1 MSKLILIRLC
11 DCAPFLNELVPTIG
25 PIWQRNLPLFEVL
38 RDGIRLANGQ
48 PLGGAPT
55 YIQFGAQLDSCL
67 ALPSHSERSTKRH

>member
-48 PLGGAPT
+48 PLGGGT
-55 YIQFGAQLDSCL
+55 YIHTVWGTTRQLPRL
-67 ALPSHSERSTKRH
+67 A

>member
-11 DCAPFLNELVPTIG
+11 AFLNELVPTIG

-48 PLGGAPT
+48 PLGGHLHT
-55 YIQFGAQLDSCL
+55 YSLGHLDSCL